1 MYNAIIVED
10 DPVVAKLNSFYLESY
25 KEITLFGT
33 FRNATDALSFIR
45 KNKTDLILLDYHLP
59 GMSGREFLAKIREID
74 SHIEVIVI
82 TMDND
87 ISAIRA
93 LLNYGVIDF
102 ILKPY
107 SYKRFNESISQFLT
121 KSAYIRKDMYLS
133 QAEIDD
139 YLYKTPRHN
148 SEAVKKTEKGIQNET
163 REQILAY
170 LKKQKGQ
177 PLTLKQILTDIPLS
191 RVTVRRYMNYFSN
204 EGIVSVKADYSTGGR
219 PSMIYTYHEQ

>member
-10 DPVVAKLNSFYLESY
+10 DPVVAKLNSFYLENY
-25 KEITLFGT
+25 KEITLLAS
-33 FRNATDALSFIR
+33 FRNAIDALSFSR
-45 KNKTDLILLDYHLP
+45 KNKVDLILLDYHLP

-87 ISAIRA
+87 ISSIRA
-93 LLNYGVIDF
+93 LLNYGIIDF

-107 SYKRFNESISQFLT
+107 SYKRFNEAISQFLT
-121 KSAYIRKDMYLS
+121 KSAYTRNDMYLS

-139 YLYKTPRHN
+139 YLYKKPRHN
-148 SEAVKKTEKGIQNET
+148 TETGKKTEKGIQAET
-163 REQILAY
+163 CDKILSY
-170 LKKQKGQ
+170 LRKQKGQ

-191 RVTVRRYMNYFSN
+191 RVTVRRYMNYFSG